1 MNRLSAQAKRGE
13 STILGY
19 VLLIVL
25 AIGMAG
31 AVYAYLKLYV
41 PKEVPRCPEDVKL
54 SIEEVSCEGGWLSVT
69 IGNRGLFNVQGAY
82 VRVGNMSEAHKKLV
96 NCPDLQKPLPPDCAL
111 YFYQG
116 PPYILKA
123 LKPGERN
130 VQRYNYSE
138 LGSREIEI
146 EPIYVIANGTRALC
160 DNVIVTKETSCT

>member
-69 IGNRGLFNVQGAY
+69 IGNRGLFNVQ
-82 VRVGNMSEAHKKLV
+82 
-96 NCPDLQKPLPPDCAL
+96 
-111 YFYQG
+111 
-116 PPYILKA
+116 
-123 LKPGERN
+123 
-130 VQRYNYSE
+130 
-138 LGSREIEI
+138 
-146 EPIYVIANGTRALC
+146 
-160 DNVIVTKETSCT
+160 